1 MGGGVSGIV
10 FWLRR
15 KNITMHIVA
24 VVVVVG
30 IDRHVAGHLRAKQSE
45 IFGVAAY
52 SLGMATTADMV
63 VEAEHTVGGRHHHV
77 KIMGHHEHATA
88 VTYPHP

>member
-1 MGGGVSGIV
+1 
-10 FWLRR
+10 
-15 KNITMHIVA
+15 MHIVA

-77 KIMGHHEHATA
+77 KIMGHHEHATGSIQRIS
-88 VTYPHP
+88 YPYDYGPLSGYR